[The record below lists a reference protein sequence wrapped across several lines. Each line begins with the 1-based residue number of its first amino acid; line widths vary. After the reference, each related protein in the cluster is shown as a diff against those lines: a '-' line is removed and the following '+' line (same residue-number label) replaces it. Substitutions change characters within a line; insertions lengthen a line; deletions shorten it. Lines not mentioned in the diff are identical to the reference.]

1 MKAELSRLA
10 LKWTEKADLVE
21 KESAKVAKSLAVVR
35 QCEKEM
41 AQSRRRFEQL
51 LQNRNFTGLLLID
64 RNDELCLLYE
74 KSNIHEHIQ
83 KQGRASVA
91 GPAEG
96 ERCGD
101 GPKGS
106 WMCDEKKTSGMR

>member
-1 MKAELSRLA
+1 MG
-10 LKWTEKADLVE
+10 
-21 KESAKVAKSLAVVR
+21 

-41 AQSRRRFEQL
+41 AHARRRFEHV

-83 KQGRASVA
+83 KQGGRPWVNA
-91 GPAEG
+91 PAEG
-96 ERCGD
+96 ELCVGSQ
-101 GPKGS
+101 GS
-106 WMCDEKKTSGMR
+106 WKCEEKKTNGRR